1 MHILCPESLKSYNTL
16 ALSAE
21 ASALVRVTHMKQL
34 LEALEWAGQRELP
47 VIPLGQGSNVVIAEN
62 LQALVLCMATSGR
75 KVLQECDS
83 EVFLRVSAGENW
95 HQLVEWTLGQGYYGL
110 ENLALIP
117 GTVGAAPIQNI
128 GAYGVEL
135 DSMIAAVH
143 AVSTSN
149 NERVSLSP
157 KECEFA
163 YRDSV
168 FKRRLR
174 DQFIITSVDL
184 KLSKQP
190 QLHTRYPALSQYL
203 SHNAVTEP
211 CARDVFEAVVS
222 IRSNR
227 LPDPAVEHNAGSFFK
242 NPVVSADKAAKLQD
256 VFPGLPAYEQDNGDV
271 KLPAAW
277 LIEACGWKGKRQGD
291 VGVHPGHALVV
302 VNYGDA
308 TGKELL
314 AFTSQISQSVRERFD
329 VSLEIEPRV
338 YGLAS

>member
-21 ASALVRVTHMKQL
+21 ASALVRVTDMKQL
-34 LEALEWAGQRELP
+34 LEALDWAGQRELP

-75 KVLQECDS
+75 QVLQEDDS
-83 EVFLRVSAGENW
+83 EVLLRVSAGENW
-95 HQLVEWTLGQGYYGL
+95 HQLVEWTLQQGYHGL

-135 DSMIAAVH
+135 GSMIAAVH
-143 AVSTSN
+143 ALRVSDG
-149 NERVSLSP
+149 ERVRLGP
-157 KECEFA
+157 QECEFA

-168 FKRRLR
+168 FKGRLR

-184 KLSKQP
+184 ALGKQP
-190 QLHTRYPALSQYL
+190 QLHTGYPALSQYL
-203 SHNAVTEP
+203 SQNSVTNP

-222 IRSNR
+222 IRSDR
-227 LPDPAVEHNAGSFFK
+227 LPDPLVEHNAGSFFK
-242 NPVVSADKAAKLQD
+242 NPIVTADKAAELQD
-256 VFPGLPAYEQDNGDV
+256 SFPDLPAYAQDNSDM

-277 LIEACGWKGKRQGD
+277 LIEACGWKGKREGD
-291 VGVHPGHALVV
+291 VGIHPGHALVV

-329 VSLEIEPRV
+329 LSLEIEPRV
-338 YGLAS
+338 YGLAP